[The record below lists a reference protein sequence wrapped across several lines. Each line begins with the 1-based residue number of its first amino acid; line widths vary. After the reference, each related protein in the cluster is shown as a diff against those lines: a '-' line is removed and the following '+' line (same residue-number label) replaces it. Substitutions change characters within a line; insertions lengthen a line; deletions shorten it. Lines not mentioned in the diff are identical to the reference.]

1 MTNSTARESLA
12 DAGNPLGLDGIEFI
26 EFATHQP
33 QAFGQVLEMMGFWP
47 VARHRSREVLLY
59 RQGAMNIIVNAHA
72 GVHVQATAQW

>member
-1 MTNSTARESLA
+1 
-12 DAGNPLGLDGIEFI
+12 
-26 EFATHQP
+26 
-33 QAFGQVLEMMGFWP
+33 MMGFWP